1 MEETSQKTYSHTQN
15 SLLRQKKEPLIGP
28 TMYYHLL
35 LGGDLCPIRVMIR
48 DHRVMVRVV
57 PCFTNGPY
65 GWVWGRSQNVGL
77 DSFIALGLLPMIC
90 IFLNYFLTL
99 PPPPFWPNFF
109 NDPFSFF
116 LFCFVPFNY
125 LSTQRV
131 HPIFLYL
138 NLLLH
143 PIFCIWTFYFIQFFV
158 VEPFTSSNFLYLK
171 TIICKSTKLFTRGKL
186 IFFFFPYS
194 RFYWKLGKNWDF

>member
-99 PPPPFWPNFF
+99 PPPLFDLIFLMTP
-109 NDPFSFF
+109 F
-116 LFCFVPFNY
+116 LFFFFALFHSTTY
-125 LSTQRV
+125 L
-131 HPIFLYL
+131 PKG
-138 NLLLH
+138 
-143 PIFCIWTFYFIQFFV
+143 FIQFFC
-158 VEPFTSSNFLYLK
+158 T
-171 TIICKSTKLFTRGKL
+171 
-186 IFFFFPYS
+186 
-194 RFYWKLGKNWDF
+194 